1 MPILSLGGILIMF
14 EDIFGYDNCGGDG
27 SWMSRRIEARDAMKH
42 PTMHQRAGLKNAPS
56 LDAVMR
62 L

>member
-1 MPILSLGGILIMF
+1 MF
-14 EDIFGYDNCGGDG
+14 EHIFGYDNCEGDDL
-27 SWMSRRIEARDAMKH
+27 WMSRRTEARDAMKH

>member
-1 MPILSLGGILIMF
+1 MF
-14 EDIFGYDNCGGDG
+14 EHIFGYDNCEGNDL
-27 SWMSRRIEARDAMKH
+27 WLSRRIAARDAMKH